1 MLTRVE
7 ERGKEEEKNGGYPL
21 NARSHSGAAGGR
33 VRRAERGGIKAVS
46 EPSFGERKGLMMMT
60 DQNVVVN

>member
-1 MLTRVE
+1 MG

-33 VRRAERGGIKAVS
+33 RAERGGIKAVS
-46 EPSFGERKGLMMMT
+46 EPSLVNER
-60 DQNVVVN
+60 DW

>member
-1 MLTRVE
+1 MKMLTRVE

-33 VRRAERGGIKAVS
+33 RRVRRAERGGIKAVS
-46 EPSFGERKGLMMMT
+46 EQGI
-60 DQNVVVN
+60 DDDD